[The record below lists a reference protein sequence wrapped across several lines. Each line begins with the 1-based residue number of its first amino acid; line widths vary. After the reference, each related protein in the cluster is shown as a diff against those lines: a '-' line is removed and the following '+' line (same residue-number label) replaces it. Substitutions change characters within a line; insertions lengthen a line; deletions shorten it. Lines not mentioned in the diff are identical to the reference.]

1 VCKKLLA
8 GVKVK
13 VGIYTNEYKDNGL
26 KITSFV
32 ISMLKDFE
40 CIVFTDA
47 KKIKGVDILITI
59 GGDGTILQVASV
71 AAFIEIPVLGV
82 NLGTVG
88 FLTEIEKD
96 DIKSISKILTDKKY
110 LIDRRTMLE
119 AGGNLALNEVAVMR
133 RDKLLG
139 LDVAI
144 GGNEVDS
151 YNSDGFLV
159 STPTG
164 STAYSLSCGGPIIS
178 PNAPALALTPINA
191 YSLHGRPIVVSDDE
205 QITIRLTRGVPA
217 ELTLDG
223 RVVAEVSSKPVV
235 IKKSKYE
242 TLFIRQKESNFYK
255 RLLNKF
261 GTRY

>member
-1 VCKKLLA
+1 MKI
-8 GVKVK
+8 
-13 VGIYTNEYKDNGL
+13 GIYTNEYKDSGL
-26 KITSFV
+26 KITSSV
-32 ISMLKDFE
+32 ISILKDFE
-40 CIVFTDA
+40 CIVFSDA
-47 KKIKGVDILITI
+47 NKIKNADLIITI

-71 AAFIEIPVLGV
+71 AALNSIPILGV

-96 DIKSISKILTDKKY
+96 DITSIANLIGGKKY
-110 LIDRRTMLE
+110 TIEKRTMLE

-144 GGNEVDS
+144 GDSEVDS

-191 YSLHGRPIVVSDDE
+191 YSLHGRPIVVSDSE
-205 QITIRLTRGVPA
+205 QITIKLTRGAPSD
-217 ELTLDG
+217 LTLDG
-223 RVVAEVSSKPVV
+223 RVIAEISEKPVI

-242 TLFIRQKESNFYK
+242 TRFIRQKESNFYK

-261 GTRY
+261 GARY